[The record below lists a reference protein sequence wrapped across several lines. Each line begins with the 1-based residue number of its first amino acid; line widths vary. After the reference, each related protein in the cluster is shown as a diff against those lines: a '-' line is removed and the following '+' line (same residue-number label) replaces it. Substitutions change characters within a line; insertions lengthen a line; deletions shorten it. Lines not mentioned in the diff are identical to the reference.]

1 MLKDKGSQ
9 KNMRFLVENSQT
21 TPNKRR
27 NGLNKF
33 NVHFHTF
40 RHTFATM
47 LFEKKINPKIIQLLL
62 GHKSVKTTLEIYNNV
77 SIYNKEMLEIIN
89 NVFK

>member
-1 MLKDKGSQ
+1 MFDHENDLRSYSGTRRLLKRFNDKYGFS
-9 KNMRFLVENSQT
+9 KYDI
-21 TPNKRR
+21 
-27 NGLNKF
+27 
-33 NVHFHTF
+33 HFHTF